1 MRASF
6 WRAAARFFGRCAGLC
21 LDAARRCADQARLM
35 SLVPEILI
43 ATAAALACVV
53 IYAGV
58 FA

>member
-1 MRASF
+1 
-6 WRAAARFFGRCAGLC
+6 
-21 LDAARRCADQARLM
+21 M